1 LLNRERRIGGLA
13 IVLLVAAAIA
23 FGNLFPSSVN
33 AIPAGSH
40 DVHIALPVQANPQYW
55 VPERTDYWVPEFR
68 V

>member
-1 LLNRERRIGGLA
+1 MLP
-13 IVLLVAAAIA
+13 VAGAIA
-23 FGNLFPSSVN
+23 FGILFPGSAN
-33 AIPAGSH
+33 AIPVGSH

>member
-1 LLNRERRIGGLA
+1 M
-13 IVLLVAAAIA
+13 LLVAAAIA